1 MARQLNLTAEQP
13 IKTAQTEL
21 DSPAV
26 DSDASASND
35 PLEAK
40 VKSTG
45 DLKIDS
51 LLFDPMKN
59 KWGVK
64 TITYSLYDDDVP
76 NSYYPNAFYGDDKL
90 SEVSD
95 ETKNNIR
102 TIFKSFIE
110 PFVNLKFVEVKDIQ
124 DSYGL
129 MRFQLVDDPQNYAS
143 ALEPTGTDYNQG
155 NSNDQA
161 GDVWLSKKHDVNN
174 GDRGFQSG
182 IGSYGFSTLIHEIL
196 HAIGLKHPG
205 NYFNGAEP
213 QPYLPHAEDNLTNS
227 IMSYHF
233 AGAEPST
240 PMPYDIKALQ
250 YLYGAKQH
258 NVGKTTYVF
267 DQTYGFSDGRQF
279 WGSPLREAKV
289 ALWDSGGVDT
299 LDFSKLAL
307 DESGYRFD
315 LREGG
320 ALTSQSDYNSA
331 AYTPLELKG
340 KDGAPTYYTS
350 KSGAFIA
357 YDVTIENLVNS
368 TSNDT
373 IIANKVGNTFSGYHT
388 DLKTG
393 KDTIVGSDRLD
404 TLDLSGYKSS
414 DVSQTARGDDL
425 VLDLGGNGSITL
437 KEYYSTVGGDRI
449 RILFDGA
456 KTGLNLLGTNGDDY
470 LKGGSGD
477 DLLRGLAGDDFLQ
490 GRGGHDRL
498 EGGKGDDLLKGG
510 KGDDLLKGGKGYN
523 ILDGGKG
530 HDTFAFDQID
540 HRRDIITD
548 FELGIDQI
556 DLSSIFK
563 DAIYTSA
570 NAFNDYVKLVQ
581 LGADTKVKIDVLGDN
596 GNQFKTVAQLINV
609 DKTALTADHFVLS

>member
-13 IKTAQTEL
+13 FKATQTEQEAL
-21 DSPAV
+21 SVGSNTA
-26 DSDASASND
+26 ASRT
-35 PLEAK
+35 PLAAK

-45 DLKIDS
+45 DQQIDA
-51 LLFDPMKN
+51 LLSGD

-64 TITYSLYDDDVP
+64 TITYSFYDDDVP
-76 NSYYPNAFYGDDKL
+76 NSYYTDEKFTEIFGEV
-90 SEVSD
+90 SEVS
-95 ETKNNIR
+95 EGIKNNIH

-110 PFVNLKFVEVKDIQ
+110 PFVNLKFIEVKDTQ

-129 MRFQLVDDPQNYAS
+129 MRFQLADNPQNS
-143 ALEPTGTDYNQG
+143 AYTAYTFYPWSTDYNQG

-161 GDVWLSKKHDVNN
+161 GDVLLSNKNDVND
-174 GDRGFQSG
+174 GGKGFQSG

-205 NYFNGAEP
+205 DYNLDGAGDP
-213 QPYLPHAEDNLTNS
+213 PFLLHAEDNTTNS
-227 IMSYHF
+227 IMSYNE
-233 AGAEPST
+233 AGAAPST

-258 NVGKTTYVF
+258 NDGKTTYVF

-279 WGSPLREAKV
+279 WGSASKETKV

-299 LDFSKLAL
+299 LDFSKLAW
-307 DESGYRFD
+307 DKSGYRFD

-320 ALTSQSDYNSA
+320 ALTSQSAYNSET
-331 AYTPLELKG
+331 YTPRGSKE
-340 KDGAPTYYTS
+340 TYQTS
-350 KSGAFIA
+350 DSGAFIA

-373 IIANKVGNTFSGYHT
+373 IIANKVGNTFSGYLA

-414 DVSQTARGDDL
+414 DVSQTAKGDDL

-437 KEYYSTVGGDRI
+437 KEYYSAVKGDRI
-449 RILFDGA
+449 RILFDDA
-456 KTGLNLLGTNGDDY
+456 KTGLNILGTKGDDY
-470 LKGGSGD
+470 LKGESGD
-477 DLLRGLAGDDFLQ
+477 DLIRGLAGDDILQ

-510 KGDDLLKGGKGYN
+510 KGDDFLLGGRGYN
-523 ILDGGKG
+523 ILVGGQG
-530 HDTFAFDQID
+530 HDTFAYDQID

-548 FELGIDQI
+548 FELGIDKI
-556 DLSSIFK
+556 DLSSVFK
-563 DAIYTSA
+563 YAIYTSA
-570 NAFNDYVKLVQ
+570 NVFNDYVKLVQ
-581 LGADTKVKIDVLGDN
+581 LGVDTKVKIDVLGNN
-596 GNQFKTVAQLINV
+596 GDQFKTVAQLINV
-609 DKTALTADHFVLS
+609 DKTALTADQFVLS

>member
-13 IKTAQTEL
+13 FKATQTEQ
-21 DSPAV
+21 
-26 DSDASASND
+26 DALSVGSNTAASRT
-35 PLEAK
+35 PLAAK

-45 DLKIDS
+45 DQQIDT
-51 LLFDPMKN
+51 LLSGY

-64 TITYSLYDDDVP
+64 TITYSFYDDDVP
-76 NSYYPNAFYGDDKL
+76 NSYYGDDKV

-95 ETKNNIR
+95 GIKNNIR

-110 PFVNLKFVEVKDIQ
+110 PFVNLKFVEVKDTQ

-143 ALEPTGTDYNQG
+143 ASYPDSTDYNQG
-155 NSNDQA
+155 NSKDQA
-161 GDVWLSKKHDVNN
+161 GDVWLSNKHDVND
-174 GDRGFQSG
+174 GVEGFQSG
-182 IGSYGFSTLIHEIL
+182 IGSYGFSTLIHEVL

-205 NYFNGAEP
+205 DYNGDGSGDP
-213 QPYLPHAEDNLTNS
+213 PFLPHAEDNTTNS
-227 IMSYHF
+227 IMSYTE

-279 WGSPLREAKV
+279 WGSASKETKV

-307 DESGYRFD
+307 DKSGYRFD
-315 LREGG
+315 LRAGG
-320 ALTSQSDYNSA
+320 ALTSQSAYNSET
-331 AYTPLELKG
+331 YTPRGSG
-340 KDGAPTYYTS
+340 KTYQTS
-350 KSGAFIA
+350 DSGAFIA
-357 YDVTIENLVNS
+357 YDVTIENLINS

-373 IIANKVGNTFSGYHT
+373 IIANKVGNTFSGYRT
-388 DLKTG
+388 GLKTG

-404 TLDLSGYKSS
+404 TLDLSGYKYS

-425 VLDLGGNGSITL
+425 ILGLGGNGSITL
-437 KEYYSTVGGDRI
+437 KEYYSAVEGDRI

-456 KTGLNLLGTNGDDY
+456 ETGLNILGTKGDDY
-470 LKGGSGD
+470 LKGESGD
-477 DLLRGLAGDDFLQ
+477 DLIRGLAGDDILQ

-498 EGGKGDDLLKGG
+498 EGGKGDDLLKGDNG
-510 KGDDLLKGGKGYN
+510 RDLLKGGKGDDFLLGGRGYN
-523 ILDGGKG
+523 ILVGGQG
-530 HDTFAFDQID
+530 YDTFAYDQID

-548 FELGIDQI
+548 FELGVDQI
-556 DLSSIFK
+556 DLSSVFK
-563 DAIYTSA
+563 DSIYNSA

-596 GNQFKTVAQLINV
+596 GNHFKTVAQLINV